1 MTDFTPRTL
10 CILGRQPALG
20 LAELESLFGASHVR
34 PFGEHA
40 LLDLEACEINFRR
53 LGGTIKVA
61 RILNAEVGKTWRSAE
76 NHLLKNSPGRID
88 RMPEGV
94 KLTIGISAYGI
105 GISPAQIEATGLKLK
120 KIIRASGRPSR
131 VTPNNG
137 TALSS
142 AQVLH
147 NKLTSKGGW
156 ELILASDGQ
165 NIILAQTLFVQDI
178 EAYAARDQAR
188 PARDARVGML
198 PPKLA
203 QIIINLSAGRIERDL
218 QLGPQNSKT
227 GTKTSSQVP
236 RISIL
241 DPFCGTG
248 VVLQEALL
256 VGYNV
261 QGSDLETK
269 MVEYTKTNLA
279 WLVKSHPDINGLAN
293 VEQGDATNKQWAA
306 ISTVASETYL
316 GRPLSTMPSPAKL
329 KEIIGDVNTIL
340 SKFLLNLAPQIK
352 PNRPLCLAVPAWLH
366 ASGQITHLPLIDQI
380 GKLGYNRLEFKH
392 VRSSDLVYFRPGQTV
407 ARQLLVISRR

>member
-1 MTDFTPRTL
+1 M
-10 CILGRQPALG
+10 
-20 LAELESLFGASHVR
+20 
-34 PFGEHA
+34 
-40 LLDLEACEINFRR
+40 
-53 LGGTIKVA
+53 
-61 RILNAEVGKTWRSAE
+61 
-76 NHLLKNSPGRID
+76 
-88 RMPEGV
+88 
-94 KLTIGISAYGI
+94 
-105 GISPAQIEATGLKLK
+105 
-120 KIIRASGRPSR
+120 
-131 VTPNNG
+131 
-137 TALSS
+137 
-142 AQVLH
+142 
-147 NKLTSKGGW
+147 
-156 ELILASDGQ
+156 
-165 NIILAQTLFVQDI
+165 AQTLFVQDI